1 MMRLSFEIDPD
12 NLVADGRGWS
22 RQEQITV
29 VGRGTKEVSKR
40 KLDITIF
47 QGGVLLRVLHLIGT
61 VVDESSSSERRMVI
75 GDYRTIWADQFDMD
89 VGLEEIPLDRV
100 VASVGQSPI

>member
-1 MMRLSFEIDPD
+1 
-12 NLVADGRGWS
+12 
-22 RQEQITV
+22 
-29 VGRGTKEVSKR
+29 
-40 KLDITIF
+40 
-47 QGGVLLRVLHLIGT
+47 
-61 VVDESSSSERRMVI
+61 MVI